1 MTSNHKTLER
11 IAILAVLTALA
22 AVAAAQDQDWPQW
35 RGPNRDGAVL
45 SFRNPTSW
53 PARLTELWK
62 VEVGLGYATPLL
74 VGDRVYM
81 YTRQGEDEVMMAL
94 NAGSGEVIWR
104 TSYPARFEM
113 NPATSRHGPG
123 PKPQT
128 AVADALLFTLAMSG
142 LVTPFDAETGKQIW

>member
-11 IAILAVLTALA
+11 IAILAV
-22 AVAAAQDQDWPQW
+22 
-35 RGPNRDGAVL
+35 
-45 SFRNPTSW
+45 
-53 PARLTELWK
+53 LTELWK

-94 NAGSGEVIWR
+94 DAGSGQVIWR

-123 PKPQT
+123 PKSTP
-128 AVADALLFTLAMSG
+128 ALADNRLFTLGMSG
-142 LVTPFDAETGKQIW
+142 LVTAFD